1 MLFFT
6 HLHLFSG
13 MFNTW
18 SIFTF
23 TLYRKLNWRK
33 NIDMASNVVV
43 TFLRSRAISS
53 DNFHGRK
60 HTVAGEI
67 FQCVRIKQLLYYIYY
82 LSSRSD
88 WNERKVLAIL
98 EQFLPLLYILRL
110 YREMNL
116 LGKGFRGFP
125 RFRKKFKAKR
135 EPLYIQEKIYTF
147 LYSFSYSFVFRLH
160 HAWDSMQV

>member
-1 MLFFT
+1 
-6 HLHLFSG
+6 
-13 MFNTW
+13 
-18 SIFTF
+18 
-23 TLYRKLNWRK
+23 
-33 NIDMASNVVV
+33 MASNVVV

-98 EQFLPLLYILRL
+98 EQFLPLLYCTFCD

-125 RFRKKFKAKR
+125 RFRKKFKANL
-135 EPLYIQEKIYTF
+135 EPIYIQEKIYTF
-147 LYSFSYSFVFRLH
+147 FRFFLLQFRLSFASCVGF
-160 HAWDSMQV
+160 HASVTLRQYLSFTF